1 MSRAPISRP
10 HATKTA
16 DRWSDIAGSSF
27 QYQRELIHPIF
38 PEKSNRVYPFFA
50 IKKIETS
57 YMRLEYRFFS
67 GRASALSAGGLQ
79 RLAAAIEAAK
89 GRHQEGRKVD
99 IGEEMSSRENTEQVI
114 RNAKDTSPQPLSRQS
129 ASAGT
134 SCRASRSAGRAGPS
148 DAAQGEEDRGGGEP

>member
-1 MSRAPISRP
+1 VTMPIHPLCGETLEVIRWVRFPDGRRYVDVQHPHDGRVIRLPLAFTDRAPSLVAP
-10 HATKTA
+10 SDGKKTTL
-16 DRWSDIAGSSF
+16 F
-27 QYQRELIHPIF
+27 
-38 PEKSNRVYPFFA
+38 
-50 IKKIETS
+50 
-57 YMRLEYRFFS
+57 
-67 GRASALSAGGLQ
+67 SAGGLQ